1 MGYFSAHPAV
11 FIENGCLFQGKRWSL
26 SQQPLEPLSYQKL
39 CVHKVFEAIPTAK
52 RPGIVSCGSDVI
64 TFVMSGTHP
73 GSKHWKGRWK
83 LAVALPFSDFFRS
96 LFEKH
101 TNNADSAVLTRRSK
115 GGGGLLG
122 LRRAV
127 ATSETTGKWSQVSR
141 NLNHRVIW
149 LGSEGRLRTSRNS
162 KKTEISGC

>member
-11 FIENGCLFQGKRWSL
+11 FIENGCLFQGKCWSL
-26 SQQPLEPLSYQKL
+26 SQQPPEPLSYQKL

-83 LAVALPFSDFFRS
+83 LAVALPFSDFS
-96 LFEKH
+96 
-101 TNNADSAVLTRRSK
+101 
-115 GGGGLLG
+115 
-122 LRRAV
+122 
-127 ATSETTGKWSQVSR
+127 VSVWKTYKQCR
-141 NLNHRVIW
+141 LSGVDAP
-149 LGSEGRLRTSRNS
+149 LEGRRRTFGAETGSCNIWNHWKMVSSFQEFKPQGHLTWEWRPITYIPQL
-162 KKTEISGC
+162 KKNGN